1 MPPVA
6 LNAFRPYGASALP
19 KVLAPGVVRTWINVG
34 FANVGSKTKPGILLV
49 VDVENAC
56 PIDHHGNLKFT

>member
-1 MPPVA
+1 
-6 LNAFRPYGASALP
+6 
-19 KVLAPGVVRTWINVG
+19 LAPGVVRTWINVG